1 VISKS
6 SFPLKIGI
14 VGTGYAANRRA
25 EAFSADER
33 SQVIAVTG
41 NTPENIDKFCQ
52 TYSTMA
58 LDSWQ
63 QLVSH
68 PEIDLIVICGIN
80 RDHGAVA
87 KAAIAAGKHVIVE
100 YPLALN
106 HREAQEIVILAQ
118 EQNRLLHVEHIELL
132 GGLHQAIRQNLAAI
146 GEVYYAR
153 YATIAPQRPV
163 ARRWTYNHEMFG
175 FPFMAA
181 LSRIHRLTDL
191 FGEVANITCQT
202 RFWEALELGYYTS
215 SLCTA
220 QLRFRQGIIADII
233 YGKGEVFWESDRT
246 FELHGDLG
254 TLRFEGEKGT
264 LIRGEEKTAIEV
276 ASRRGL
282 FVKDTQ
288 HILDYLWEGKP
299 LYVEPTASLYAL
311 KVAQAACNSAK
322 KQATVELN

>member
-1 VISKS
+1 MAK
-6 SFPLKIGI
+6 
-14 VGTGYAANRRA
+14 RRA
-25 EAFSADER
+25 EAFSADKR

-41 NTPENIDKFCQ
+41 NTPENIEQFCQ
-52 TYSTMA
+52 TYGTIA

-68 PEIDLIVICGIN
+68 PDIDLVVICGIN
-80 RDHGAVA
+80 RDHGAIA
-87 KAAIAAGKHVIVE
+87 SSAIIAGKHVIVE
-100 YPLALN
+100 YPLALDY
-106 HREAQEIVILAQ
+106 REAKEILTLAQ

-146 GEVYYAR
+146 GEVHYAR

-175 FPFMAA
+175 FPLMAA

-191 FGEVANITCQT
+191 FGEVANISCQT

-215 SLCTA
+215 SLCTV
-220 QLRFRQGIIADII
+220 QLRFRQGLIADII
-233 YGKGEVFWESDRT
+233 YGKGEAFWDSDRT

-254 TLRFEGEKGT
+254 TLMFEGETGT
-264 LIRGEEKTAIEV
+264 SIRGDEKTAIEV

-288 HILDYLWEGKP
+288 MVLDYLLEGKP
-299 LYVEPTASLYAL
+299 LYVQPTASLYAL
-311 KVAQAACNSAK
+311 KVAQAACDSAK
-322 KQATVELN
+322 KRASVELN